1 MKQNQYLLIIFS
13 LLAIVLT
20 GCGSTRNTAK
30 VVKKTPIGS
39 EVVTQQPTMTVPTT
53 LSPQSQSL
61 LNEASQWLG
70 TPYKYGGE
78 SKSGVDCSGFVM
90 QVYLSSLAIKLPR
103 NSKEQ
108 SDYCTPTKK
117 TELVPGDLLFFGSG
131 KSISHVGIFIGDT
144 RMIHASSSKGVIISD
159 INEEYYLRNFKG
171 SGKVEKYH
179 SMIDN
184 TTKVAPSTNKSISL
198 EELSKQTISVASN
211 SSVIEESTHATETPS
226 PAVKT
231 ATVDKPAPAKK
242 TVASAKP
249 VPAVA
254 PSSPIT
260 VAQTSSETIPEIS
273 VDDAR
278 KNVLNSIIE
287 QKLDSIYSK

>member
-159 INEEYYLRNFKG
+159 INEDYYLRNFKG

-179 SMIDN
+179 AMIDN
-184 TTKVAPSTNKSISL
+184 TLKAAPSTTKTISL
-198 EELSKQTISVASN
+198 EELSKQTISMASN
-211 SSVIEESTHATETPS
+211 SSVIEESNTSTVAS
-226 PAVKT
+226 PAVKKNS
-231 ATVDKPAPAKK
+231 VDKSASARE
-242 TVASAKP
+242 TVASTKST
-249 VPAVA
+249 PAVA
-254 PSSPIT
+254 PSSPIA
-260 VAQTSSETIPEIS
+260 VVPTSPDTIPEIS
-273 VDDAR
+273 VEDAR